1 MKKAYLFI
9 VLFLCFGMLTDLSAV
24 ELKRHVVGTGG
35 FVGRQVSS
43 SLNVS
48 GIFGQTFISRNDIIT
63 QTGDPVT
70 ISFGFWAPIKRL
82 IGIEDEFDASKM
94 VSNYPNP
101 VKDQTT
107 FVFNLVEASFV
118 TINVYNGLG
127 VLVASVANEE
137 VRPAGINQINW
148 NVSSAAN
155 DNLSSGAYSY
165 QLFAIPLSSNSS
177 SKTISQRG
185 SLMISK

>member
-9 VLFLCFGMLTDLSAV
+9 VLFLCLGMITDLSAV

-43 SLNVS
+43 SVKVS
-48 GIFGQTFISRNDIIT
+48 GVFGQAFVLRNDIKT
-63 QTGDPVT
+63 QTGDSVT
-70 ISFGFWAPIKRL
+70 VSFGFWSPIKKM

-101 VKDQTT
+101 VRDQTT
-107 FVFNLVEASFV
+107 FVFNLIEPSFV

-127 VLVASVANEE
+127 VLVASVASEE
-137 VRPAGINQINW
+137 IRPAGINQINW
-148 NVSSAAN
+148 NVSSVAN

-165 QLFAIPLSSNSS
+165 QLFAVPLSSNSS
-177 SKTISQRG
+177 SKTISQSG